1 VIAAGS
7 IASRMAPARAMI
19 SGDAI
24 VFHQFILFLAAHQ
37 RGQLQKMMVMVI
49 YFEGA
54 SANLSRFVCSFE
66 IWKILVASSYDAC
79 LRILEAVLKCIL
91 FILVPGLKELNKP

>member
-24 VFHQFILFLAAHQ
+24 VFSP
-37 RGQLQKMMVMVI
+37 I
-49 YFEGA
+49 YPVSGCPSKRAIAEDDG
-54 SANLSRFVCSFE
+54 NGNLLSRELLQIFQG
-66 IWKILVASSYDAC
+66 SS
-79 LRILEAVLKCIL
+79 VHLKYGR
-91 FILVPGLKELNKP
+91 FW